1 MTDCDFL
8 VVGHGLAGA
17 TLADALRHRGHR
29 VLVYDAGRPDSA
41 SRVAAGLVNPVA
53 GRRFALAWRADEL
66 IPYAT
71 AYYRALEARLGQAFY
86 TAAPIFKVFGS
97 EEEQVALVARSVKQ
111 PWGDFVSEIL
121 THDPGLPGVL
131 APHGG
136 AWLRHGGYLAV
147 AELLA
152 ALAAEGEA
160 AGWLRRE
167 AFDWARLVSIPS
179 SAGPAFVYNGAVRTR
194 HVVCCE
200 GAEAVHN
207 PYFNWLPLTPNQG
220 EVLDVECAGLEAGQ
234 VLNRGVY
241 VVPLGAGRFRVGATY
256 RWPPFVEGPTAD
268 GRAELATRL
277 GALTA
282 APFAVVGQRAGVRPA
297 VRDRKPLLGPHPAV
311 PGLSFCGGY
320 GSKGVVLAPRLAAL
334 MADWL
339 AGQADLWPEASLA
352 RYGALWPAPVAAPEF

>member
-17 TLADALRHRGHR
+17 TLADELRRRGHR

-53 GRRFALAWRADEL
+53 GRRFALAWRAAEL

-71 AYYRALEARLGQAFY
+71 AYYRALEVRLGQIFF

-97 EEEQVALVARSVKQ
+97 AQEQADIVARSAAR
-111 PWGDFVSEIL
+111 PWGDFVGDVL
-121 THDPGLPGVL
+121 AHDPGLPGVL

-147 AELLA
+147 AELLG
-152 ALAAEGEA
+152 ALAAEGTA

-167 AFDWARLVSIPS
+167 TFDWARLVSAPV
-179 SAGPAFVYNGAVRTR
+179 GVEPEFVYNGTVRAR
-194 HVVCCE
+194 RVVCCE

-207 PYFNWLPLTPNQG
+207 PYFSWLPLTPNQG
-220 EVLDVECAGLEAGQ
+220 EVLDVECAGLDAGQ
-234 VLNRGVY
+234 VLNRSAY

-256 RWPPFVEGPTAD
+256 RWPPFAEGPTAD
-268 GRAELATRL
+268 GRAELAGRL

-334 MADWL
+334 LADWL
-339 AGQADLWPEASLA
+339 AGRAELWPEVSLA
-352 RYGALWPAPVAAPEF
+352 RYAALWPASVAAHG

>member
-17 TLADALRHRGHR
+17 TLAGDLRLRGHR

-53 GRRFALAWRADEL
+53 GRRFALAWRAAEL

-71 AYYRALEARLGQAFY
+71 DYYRALEARLGQSFF

-97 EEEQVALVARSVKQ
+97 AQEQADTVARSGAR
-111 PWGDFVSEIL
+111 PWGDFVGDIL
-121 THDPGLPGVL
+121 THDPGLPGVR

-147 AELLA
+147 AELLG
-152 ALAAEGEA
+152 ALATEGLA
-160 AGWLRRE
+160 AGWLRCE
-167 AFDWARLVSIPS
+167 TFDWEKLVSTPVGAS
-179 SAGPAFVYNGAVRTR
+179 SEFIYNGTVRAQR
-194 HVVCCE
+194 VVCCE
-200 GAEAVHN
+200 GAEAINN
-207 PYFNWLPLTPNQG
+207 PYFSWLPLTPNQG
-220 EVLDVECAGLEAGQ
+220 EVIDVECAGLDARQ
-234 VLNRGVY
+234 VLNRSAY
-241 VVPLGAGRFRVGATY
+241 VVPLGAGCFRVGATY
-256 RWPPFVEGPTAD
+256 RWPPFAEGPTAD
-268 GRAELATRL
+268 GRTELTSRL
-277 GALTA
+277 AALTD

-339 AGQADLWPEASLA
+339 AGRADLWPEVSLA
-352 RYGALWPAPVAAPEF
+352 RYAALWPAPVAARS

>member
-17 TLADALRHRGHR
+17 TLAGDLRLRGHR

-53 GRRFALAWRADEL
+53 GRRFALAWRAAEL
-66 IPYAT
+66 IPYA
-71 AYYRALEARLGQAFY
+71 ADYYRALEARLGQSFF

-97 EEEQVALVARSVKQ
+97 AQEQADTVARSGAR
-111 PWGDFVSEIL
+111 PWGDFVGDIL
-121 THDPGLPGVL
+121 THDPGLPGVR

-147 AELLA
+147 AELLG
-152 ALAAEGEA
+152 ALATEGLA
-160 AGWLRRE
+160 AGWLRCE
-167 AFDWARLVSIPS
+167 TFDWEKLVSAPAGAS
-179 SAGPAFVYNGAVRTR
+179 SEFIYNGTVRAQR
-194 HVVCCE
+194 VVCCE
-200 GAEAVHN
+200 GAEAINN
-207 PYFNWLPLTPNQG
+207 PYFSWLPLTPNQG
-220 EVLDVECAGLEAGQ
+220 EVIDVECAGLDARQ
-234 VLNRGVY
+234 VLNRSAY
-241 VVPLGAGRFRVGATY
+241 VVPLGAGCFRVGATY
-256 RWPPFVEGPTAD
+256 RWPPFAEGPTAD
-268 GRAELATRL
+268 GRTELTSRL
-277 GALTA
+277 AALTD

-339 AGQADLWPEASLA
+339 AGRADLWPEVSLA
-352 RYGALWPAPVAAPEF
+352 RYAALWPAPVAARS

>member
-17 TLADALRHRGHR
+17 TLAGDLRLRGHR

-53 GRRFALAWRADEL
+53 GRRFALAWRAAEL
-66 IPYAT
+66 IPYA
-71 AYYRALEARLGQAFY
+71 ADYYRALEARLGQSFF

-97 EEEQVALVARSVKQ
+97 AQEQADTVARSGAR
-111 PWGDFVSEIL
+111 PWGDFVGDIL
-121 THDPGLPGVL
+121 THDPGLPGVR

-147 AELLA
+147 AELLG
-152 ALAAEGEA
+152 ALATEGLA
-160 AGWLRRE
+160 AGWLRCE
-167 AFDWARLVSIPS
+167 TFDWEKLVSAPTGAS
-179 SAGPAFVYNGAVRTR
+179 SEFIYNGTVRAQR
-194 HVVCCE
+194 VVCCE
-200 GAEAVHN
+200 GAEAINN
-207 PYFNWLPLTPNQG
+207 PYFSWLPLTPNQG
-220 EVLDVECAGLEAGQ
+220 EVIDVECAGLDARQ
-234 VLNRGVY
+234 VLNRSAY
-241 VVPLGAGRFRVGATY
+241 VVPLGAGCFRVGATY
-256 RWPPFVEGPTAD
+256 RWPPFAEGPTAD
-268 GRAELATRL
+268 GRTELTSRL
-277 GALTA
+277 AALTD

-339 AGQADLWPEASLA
+339 AGRADLWPEVSLA
-352 RYGALWPAPVAAPEF
+352 RYAALWPAPVAARS

>member
-17 TLADALRHRGHR
+17 TLAGDLRLRGHR

-53 GRRFALAWRADEL
+53 GRRFALAWRAAEL
-66 IPYAT
+66 IPYA
-71 AYYRALEARLGQAFY
+71 ADYYRALEARLGQSFF

-97 EEEQVALVARSVKQ
+97 AQEQADTVARSGAR
-111 PWGDFVSEIL
+111 PWGDFVGDIL
-121 THDPGLPGVL
+121 THDPGLPGVR

-147 AELLA
+147 AELLG
-152 ALAAEGEA
+152 ALATEGLA
-160 AGWLRRE
+160 AGWLRCE
-167 AFDWARLVSIPS
+167 TFDWEKLVSTPAGAS
-179 SAGPAFVYNGAVRTR
+179 SEFIYNGTVRAQR
-194 HVVCCE
+194 VVCCE
-200 GAEAVHN
+200 GAEAINN
-207 PYFNWLPLTPNQG
+207 PYFSWLPLTPNQG
-220 EVLDVECAGLEAGQ
+220 EVIDVECAGLDARQ
-234 VLNRGVY
+234 VLNRSAY
-241 VVPLGAGRFRVGATY
+241 VVPLGAGCFRVGATY
-256 RWPPFVEGPTAD
+256 RWPPFAEGPTAD
-268 GRAELATRL
+268 GRTELTSRL
-277 GALTA
+277 AALTD

-339 AGQADLWPEASLA
+339 AGRADLWPEVSLA
-352 RYGALWPAPVAAPEF
+352 RYAALWPAPVAARS